1 MKERTRSLTKKLVS
15 FLLVT
20 SMAVS
25 LLPVQAFAYI
35 PGSEGEGRFKNMFMN
50 SAENQRPI
58 ASYMYADN
66 TNFFNTPTTINLSN
80 PGGLEWML
88 LTFAVEK
95 GQGVDLQLF
104 KLSDSAEVRDGQI
117 VLKPE
122 SEHTNPEDFLVGI
135 LNGVE
140 GEGA

>member
-1 MKERTRSLTKKLVS
+1 MTTRTRALVKKLIS
-15 FLLVT
+15 FFVVA

-35 PGSEGEGRFKNMFMN
+35 PGNEGDVRFKNMFMN
-50 SAENQRPI
+50 SAENRSPI

-66 TNFFNTPTTINLSN
+66 INFFNTPTTINLSN

-95 GQGVDLQLF
+95 GQSVDLQLF
-104 KLSDSAEVRDGQI
+104 KLSDSANAI
-117 VLKPE
+117 F
-122 SEHTNPEDFLVGI
+122 N
-135 LNGVE
+135 
-140 GEGA
+140 